1 MPVGVDVAASSQALS
16 WQFNHR
22 RKAFV
27 SGGAAG
33 LQTQLRA
40 SAALRSVRLRLPSAS
55 QISRAFPHFPGSATS
70 SQYVGYA
77 PLACYGGRPRLRGKW
92 KRSGQPVGRARS
104 CSEPHTYADAY
115 PTAEAAASHAHAYA
129 GARRVVA
136 RPIRRIAVTVRRGS
150 NTSRDGRHH
159 RQDAEKSEHDH
170 LPCTNC
176 AARDDPVYGGV
187 N

>member
-92 KRSGQPVGRARS
+92 KRSGQPGRPRAQLLRT
-104 CSEPHTYADAY
+104 PHL
-115 PTAEAAASHAHAYA
+115 
-129 GARRVVA
+129 RR
-136 RPIRRIAVTVRRGS
+136 RLPHRRGCRLPRPRLCWGPAGS
-150 NTSRDGRHH
+150 SQAHT
-159 RQDAEKSEHDH
+159 QDRCNRTAGQQHIPRRPPPSPGCRK
-170 LPCTNC
+170 
-176 AARDDPVYGGV
+176 V
-187 N
+187 